1 MIKLGDLLP
10 GTVSCVLSEHPPEN
24 MNLLAAENEAAK
36 TMRADRLREF
46 AHGRACARRALI
58 RLGVPACP
66 IPVGDARAPV
76 WPEQIVGSISHCG
89 EFAAAVAAYRINIQG
104 LGVDLETAECLD
116 QPLLTIVCRPEELL
130 WLGKSESGFALD
142 KLFYSAKESLY
153 KCVWPTVRQFI
164 DFQDIEI
171 GLNLAENSYSAVSH
185 SSQLP
190 EALIKRVRG
199 SYTHNDELIVTTAY
213 LA

>member
-1 MIKLGDLLP
+1 MIELGNLLP
-10 GTVSCVLSEHPPEN
+10 DTVSCVLSEHPPEN
-24 MNLLAAENEAAK
+24 TDLLASEKEAAK
-36 TMRADRLREF
+36 TMQTDRLREF
-46 AHGRACARRALI
+46 AHGRACARRALTQ
-58 RLGVPACP
+58 LGIPACP

-89 EFAAAVAAYRINIQG
+89 KFAAAVAAYRINIQG

-116 QPLLTIVCRPEELL
+116 EPLLTIVCRPEELL
-130 WLGKSESGFALD
+130 WLGKSDSGFAFD

-153 KCVWPTVRQFI
+153 KCVWPTVRRFI
-164 DFQDIEI
+164 DFQDIGI
-171 GLNLAENSYSAVSH
+171 GLNLADNTYGAVCH

-190 EALIKRVRG
+190 DALIKRVRG
-199 SYTHNDELIVTTAY
+199 SYAHNDELIVTTAY